1 MHPFPAYKIRQAEEI
16 SFYYVPIFFLGFFF
30 FAWPGILNIR
40 QLSKFC
46 GLVGRPD
53 PDLWPHTPL
62 TRPIFGGMHLRQTF
76 RHLRIPQHFHFW
88 LSYVHLTFCC
98 PPKFSLLCWPEKVF
112 ASSRRHFI

>member
-46 GLVGRPD
+46 GRVGRPD

-76 RHLRIPQHFHFW
+76 RHLRIP
-88 LSYVHLTFCC
+88 
-98 PPKFSLLCWPEKVF
+98 
-112 ASSRRHFI
+112 